1 MTSRIGAWLYC
12 TVVADECQT
21 RLTDCAQSCYAPSNR
36 FIQQFTEGKGSVSKA
51 EAPDVQRV
59 FEPTARHYAAIL
71 IEVLERKDPYTRG
84 HSERVR
90 SYVKMLVAELGW
102 DDYLAQ
108 CAEVSAQLHDIGK
121 LIVERSTIVNANP
134 HLTPQ
139 QHAELFDH
147 PYHGAVIIR
156 AHFPDEV
163 MFGIL
168 QHHERMD
175 GKTHGVMYPAYPFG
189 IPGEQIHP
197 IAKCI
202 AIADTFDAMTTQ
214 RSYNIPRSRDEAA
227 SMLLQGAGTR
237 HDEELLRVFVE
248 RVIPRIVVTNTLPFP
263 GM

>member
-1 MTSRIGAWLYC
+1 M
-12 TVVADECQT
+12 
-21 RLTDCAQSCYAPSNR
+21 
-36 FIQQFTEGKGSVSKA
+36 SKA
-51 EAPDVQRV
+51 GPSSVQQA
-59 FEPTARHYAAIL
+59 FEPTAHHYAAIL

-84 HSERVR
+84 HAERVR
-90 SYVKMLVAELGW
+90 SYVKQLVAELQW
-102 DDYLAQ
+102 DDYMAQ
-108 CAEVSAQLHDIGK
+108 CAEIAAQLHDIGK
-121 LIVERSTIVNANP
+121 LIVERSTIINANQY
-134 HLTPQ
+134 LTPQ

-147 PYHGAVIIR
+147 PYQGAVIVR
-156 AHFPDEV
+156 GHFPDEV

-175 GKTHGVMYPAYPFG
+175 GKTHGVIYPAYPFG

-214 RSYNIPRSRDEAA
+214 RSYNAPRSREDAA
-227 SMLLQGAGTR
+227 ALLLQGAGTR
-237 HDEELLRVFVE
+237 HDPEFTRVFVE